1 MLENQSLKNNILT
14 IEINIQYDEHCLY
27 HNPKTQDY
35 SLNYKINMDY
45 ADKPPQLG
53 VPIVFLSNINN
64 PNVGKEL
71 KKKLD
76 IFEGEIRMKFKE
88 VNTIRNAM
96 DKRVKEFLE
105 GLKKDAYYS
114 GLQMGLVL
122 CKNAVAEFLEK
133 ETKNECI

>member
-53 VPIVFLSNINN
+53 VPIVFLSNTNN
-64 PNVGKEL
+64 PNVIKEL

-76 IFEGEIRMKFKE
+76 IFEREIRMKF
-88 VNTIRNAM
+88 M